1 MTLRGRKIMKASYAA
16 MAVAVLTLGLSAA
29 AAAATGEDWPCDQV
43 LQPQLSVGAMWEGPD
58 PTAALASWDKDGT
71 VRAMVERVAPRRVPL
86 DEAKAEI
93 HRFALGITGDRKK
106 TLTEVF
112 AGIFDT
118 INHDRSSII
127 HGIKRYHGRQAALAK
142 DIEDKTA
149 VLDGLDPASSDQA
162 VQGKRQDLQNQ
173 LNWETRI
180 FDDRQRL
187 LPAVC
192 EQPVLLEQRLYQLS
206 HAIMADMNP

>member
-1 MTLRGRKIMKASYAA
+1 MMARLALLAPLLLGTAGTALAA
-16 MAVAVLTLGLSAA
+16 N
-29 AAAATGEDWPCDQV
+29 EDWPCDQV
-43 LQPQLSVGAMWEGPD
+43 LQPQLSIGAMWSGPD
-58 PTAALASWDKDGT
+58 PTAAAASWNKDDA
-71 VRAMVERVAPRRVPL
+71 VRALVGRVAPRRVPL

-93 HRFALGITGDRKK
+93 HRFAVAITADKQK

-112 AGIFDT
+112 AGLFDT
-118 INHDRSSII
+118 INSERSAII
-127 HGIKRYHGRQAALAK
+127 RGIKRYHARQAALAK
-142 DIEDKTA
+142 DIEGKTGS
-149 VLDGLDPASSDQA
+149 LDGLDPASTDQA
-162 VQGKRQDLQNQ
+162 VQQKREEVQSA

-206 HAIMADMNP
+206 HAIQDDMGQ